1 MIALVAALVIEVVV
15 AVVIVAV
22 VAVIKDLVCDGA
34 VVNMPV
40 DIGGWANVV
49 VINTVDAVV
58 IA

>member
-1 MIALVAALVIEVVV
+1 MIALVAALVVEVVV

-22 VAVIKDLVCDGA
+22 VVVLKALVCDGA
-34 VVNMPV
+34 IVNMSV

-58 IA
+58 ID